1 MQALM
6 DSGVTGGSF
15 VNAVDAKRICEIE
28 NISPIQLIKPK
39 NIEGFNGATL
49 TTDGNLQKAR

>member
-6 DSGVTGGSF
+6 DSGATGGSF
-15 VNAVDAKRICEIE
+15 VNAVDAQRICEIE

-39 NIEGFNGATL
+39 NIEGFNGAAAPTV
-49 TTDGNLQKAR
+49 THAIYP